1 MSIQLKNEV
10 SELRARLDQV
20 EKILK
25 REFPVI
31 RTVAGKPDVSKD
43 LSNHEA
49 VACTRT
55 EGAEG

>member
-25 REFPVI
+25 REFPQV
-31 RTVAGKPDVSKD
+31 RTVAGKPDVQVVEPKKEEGS
-43 LSNHEA
+43 EA
-49 VACTRT
+49 
-55 EGAEG
+55 